1 MVNLVLCP
9 KRQQL
14 LATNGHVL
22 VLGGPGCGKT
32 TIALLKAQRVIPSL
46 KPGQEVLFLSFSRA
60 AVRQIVVRCRSVLTR
75 TERGTIKVKTYHAFC
90 LGLLQAHGKMLN
102 GKSVRFVAPGE
113 ERLLKS
119 DFQGDWDSES
129 RRLAAAD
136 SVYCF
141 DQFADGAASLL
152 ERSDALRALL
162 GDKYPLV
169 IVDEFQDTGN
179 DQWRLV
185 KAFAD
190 KATVLC
196 MADTDQ
202 RIFEYRPD
210 VDPLRVDQLR
220 AALKPTEFDLGGDNH
235 RSAGAAGILQ
245 FADAVL
251 KNAPLPATPDV
262 KTRSYFAS
270 NLDSTIHSAVVWMF
284 SDLIAKGIQNPTV
297 AVLART
303 NDLIVRASAALS
315 SERTINGVAVGP
327 VQHDVVWDAE
337 LSAAAAVVVGSVLDW
352 ATLPRD
358 RAVASTLWSLNRY
371 FRLKNAVSPS
381 NSAAEMAKK
390 FKEAQAVVVSGSTP
404 RTKAAKQL
412 LTSFDAHPLFVGDP
426 VHDWRTARDLLAE
439 VAGIDD
445 VVKAVR
451 LVRLFRATDA
461 LATGL
466 SELWLGSGSYLGAA
480 DLVRKILEQEQ
491 LFAGERDPDGCVLM
505 NMHKSKGKEFD
516 GVVIVEGQFSA
527 QFLNPREPAPHEP
540 SRRLL
545 RVAITRARR
554 SVTLVRPSGAPALV
568 G

>member
-1 MVNLVLCP
+1 MNLVLCP

-14 LATNGHVL
+14 LTTDGHVL

-32 TIALLKAQRVIPSL
+32 TIALLKAQRVIPAL
-46 KPGQEVLFLSFSRA
+46 KPGQEVLFLSFSRS
-60 AVRQIVVRCRSVLTR
+60 AVRQILVRCRSVLAP
-75 TERGTIKVKTYHAFC
+75 TERAAITVKTYHAFC
-90 LGLLQAHGKMLN
+90 LDLLQAHGQMLN
-102 GKSVRFVAPGE
+102 GKSVRFVTPAE

-119 DFQGDWDSES
+119 DFEGDWETES
-129 RRLAAAD
+129 RRQARTN

-152 ERSDALRALL
+152 ERSAALRTLL

-185 KAFAD
+185 KALAA
-190 KATVLC
+190 KAAVIC

-210 VDPLRVDQLR
+210 VDPLRVDHLR
-220 AALKPTEFDLGGDNH
+220 ADLNPTEFDLGSENH
-235 RSAGAAGILQ
+235 RSAGAVGILQ

-251 KNAPLPATPDV
+251 KNAPLPTTPDV
-262 KTRSYFAS
+262 KTRSYYPNA
-270 NLDSTIHSAVVWMF
+270 LDSTIHTAVVWML
-284 SDLIAKGIQNPTV
+284 SDLIGRGIHNPTI

-303 NDLIVRASAALS
+303 NELIVRASGALTQ
-315 SERTINGVAVGP
+315 ERTINGVTVRP

-352 ATLPRD
+352 ATLPKD
-358 RAVASTLWSLNRY
+358 RAVASTLDSVNRF

-381 NSAAEMAKK
+381 KRASDTAKK
-390 FKEAQAVVVSGSTP
+390 FKEAQAAVVSGSRP
-404 RTKAAKQL
+404 RIKAAKEL
-412 LTSFDAHPLFVGDP
+412 LAAFGAPPLFVGDP
-426 VHDWRTARDLLAE
+426 LRDWRSARDLVGQVTDL
-439 VAGIDD
+439 DD

-466 SELWLGSGSYLGAA
+466 SELWLGNGSYSGAA
-480 DLVRKILEQEQ
+480 ALVRRVLAQEQ
-491 LFAGERDPDGCVLM
+491 LFSGERDPEGCVLM
-505 NMHKSKGKEFD
+505 NMHKAKGKEFD
-516 GVVIVEGQFSA
+516 GVVIVEGLYGA
-527 QFLNPREPAPHEP
+527 QFLNSREPAPHEP

-554 SVTLVRPSGAPALV
+554 SVTLVRPAGALPLA

>member
-1 MVNLVLCP
+1 MNIVLCP

-60 AVRQIVVRCRSVLTR
+60 AVRQILVRCRSVLTR
-75 TERGTIKVKTYHAFC
+75 TERATIKVKTYHAFC

-119 DFQGDWDSES
+119 DFQGDWDTES
-129 RRLAAAD
+129 RRFARDD

-152 ERSDALRALL
+152 ERSAALRALL

-185 KAFAD
+185 KAFGE
-190 KATVLC
+190 KASVLC

-210 VDPLRVDQLR
+210 VDPLRVDHLR
-220 AALKPTEFDLGGDNH
+220 AALKPTEFDLGGENH

-251 KNAPLPATPDV
+251 KNAPLPSTADV
-262 KTRSYFAS
+262 KTRPYFAS
-270 NLDSTIHSAVVWMF
+270 NLDSTIHSAVVWMR

-303 NDLIVRASAALS
+303 NDLIMRASAALTT
-315 SERTINGVAVGP
+315 ERTINGVAVGP

-358 RAVASTLWSLNRY
+358 RAVASTLGALNRY

-390 FKEAQAVVVSGSTP
+390 FKESQAAVVSGSTP

-412 LTSFDAHPLFVGDP
+412 LASFDAHPLFVGDP

-439 VAGIDD
+439 VAGMDD
-445 VVKAVR
+445 VMKAVR

-466 SELWLGSGSYLGAA
+466 SELWLESGSYLGAA
-480 DLVRKILEQEQ
+480 ELVRKVLEQEQ
-491 LFAGERDPDGCVLM
+491 LFAGERDPEGCVLM

-516 GVVIVEGQFSA
+516 GVVIVEGQFSG

-554 SVTLVRPSGAPALV
+554 SVTLVRPSDAPALV